1 MTITFL
7 GTSDK
12 ATTPSFVKGTR
23 HIVARGVTLCVN
35 DGTEAMLARKAEIP
49 VQGVQPLPSRK
60 AEKQLHSVQPL
71 SPRQVEKRLR
81 GVQLLR
87 SRQAETRL
95 HSMQPLPPRQDETQ
109 LRSVQSVTRGSAEFE
124 VGQARA
130 GEFTGNQAR
139 ARDQTRARNQAR
151 TVHHP
156 RLLRLRQ
163 AVTLRTTRS
172 KRLQR
177 LQNCKFVNTKKDF
190 PTYLCYSYYL
200 PVSLTSTSVAMES
213 ASTPALSYPATVT
226 GMTCKPW

>member
-71 SPRQVEKRLR
+71 
-81 GVQLLR
+81 
-87 SRQAETRL
+87 
-95 HSMQPLPPRQDETQ
+95 PPRQDETQ

-124 VGQARA
+124 AGQARA

-172 KRLQR
+172 KRLK
-177 LQNCKFVNTKKDF
+177 L
-190 PTYLCYSYYL
+190 
-200 PVSLTSTSVAMES
+200 
-213 ASTPALSYPATVT
+213 
-226 GMTCKPW
+226 